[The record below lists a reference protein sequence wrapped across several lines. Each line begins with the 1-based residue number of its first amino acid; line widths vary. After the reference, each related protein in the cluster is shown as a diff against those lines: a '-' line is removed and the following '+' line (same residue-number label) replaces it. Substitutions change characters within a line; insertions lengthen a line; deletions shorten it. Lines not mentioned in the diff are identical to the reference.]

1 MLTSK
6 LKAKYAIAIAS
17 VFFIAYV
24 GDVKASTA
32 IGRASATVISAIA
45 STPVAIRLRSS
56 PSPVLDTSTGFGFSS
71 FQSIGGFKASQ
82 QPTVRLICIDDDG
95 LASFSVSGDVTSSY
109 VIRPAGTDDS
119 VVRPQ
124 TDFQTCA
131 ALTVANVAAGLIVP
145 AQMLIGGG
153 RLSIEI
159 SKSSLLRQVGNMIVV
174 INYN

>member
-1 MLTSK
+1 MPMSK
-6 LKAKYAIAIAS
+6 RNAKYAVVLAS
-17 VFFIAYV
+17 AFLIVAV
-24 GDVKASTA
+24 GEVKARTA
-32 IGRASATVISAIA
+32 IGQASATVISATA
-45 STPVAIRLRSS
+45 STPVAIRLQTSL
-56 PSPVLDTSTGFGFSS
+56 SPVLDTSTGFGFAS

-95 LASFSVSGDVTSSY
+95 VASFSVSGDVTSSY

-124 TDFQTCA
+124 KASQTCA
-131 ALTVANVAAGLIVP
+131 SLTAANVAAGLIIP

-159 SKSSLLRQVGNMIVV
+159 SQPSLLRQAGNMIVV